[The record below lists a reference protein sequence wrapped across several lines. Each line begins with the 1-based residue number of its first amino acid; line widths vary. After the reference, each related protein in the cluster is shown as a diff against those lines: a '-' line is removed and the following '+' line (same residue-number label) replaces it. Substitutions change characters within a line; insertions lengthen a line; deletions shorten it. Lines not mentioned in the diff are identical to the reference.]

1 MQFKSI
7 VKNIRNLMRQMFS
20 KVSTCMLFMA
30 SAFAAQGGD
39 LKVGQNLWKQFTPS
53 EQATLLGKF
62 PALELHMPDTV
73 GIIQAVQTVNRST
86 TGSNTGAM
94 LGGAIGGAAYID
106 RAFSGNN
113 NYSAMTQIGASL
125 LGAALGSLAD
135 SSPQARFEFNYAVK
149 TLDGELREVRNSS
162 VDEFARPVGQCVMLP
177 SLTPV
182 ASISCSTDKQ
192 SFLKA
197 LSASVAQQPADRVAQ
212 PEATQTVPC
221 IIAAVG
227 VMTLN
232 RKACQEIGGI
242 EQ

>member
-1 MQFKSI
+1 
-7 VKNIRNLMRQMFS
+7 
-20 KVSTCMLFMA
+20 MLFTA
-30 SAFAAQGGD
+30 SACAAQGSD
-39 LKVGQNLWKQFTPS
+39 LMVGQNLWNQFTPG

-62 PALELHMPDTV
+62 PTLELHMPDTV
-73 GIIQAVQTVNRST
+73 GLIQAVQTVNRST
-86 TGSNTGAM
+86 AGSNTGAM

-113 NYSAMTQIGASL
+113 NYSAITQIGATL
-125 LGAALGSLAD
+125 LGAAVGSLAD
-135 SSPQARFEFNYAVK
+135 RAPQARFEFNYAVK

-162 VDEFARPVGQCVMLP
+162 GDEFARPVGQCVLLP

-182 ASISCSTDKQ
+182 ASITCSTDKQ
-192 SFLKA
+192 TFLKA
-197 LSASVAQQPADRVAQ
+197 LSASVAQQPADRFAQ
-212 PEATQTVPC
+212 PEATQTVTC